1 MLERYQTVNKE
12 QQNQTQVSDELQD
25 AEVLDSE
32 QEETPEAEAEQD
44 IHQLLEDTRNKADEH
59 WDKLMRVQAEL
70 ENIRKR
76 QQRELE
82 NAHKYAIEGFV
93 KELLQVKDSMELGL
107 KAATDEGANF
117 ETLLEGKELTLKQL
131 QSVFDKFDV
140 VEIDPQGQP
149 FDPETQQAMSMIP
162 SDEVPPN
169 TVMTVVQK
177 GYTLNGRLIRPAMV
191 MVSSAA

>member
-1 MLERYQTVNKE
+1 MNKE